1 MACGRDA
8 GDSLHIIDFNL
19 FHWNSRFDPDHI
31 SSENIFFIY
40 ELNHRHLADGLE
52 SELGHKVAWVQKII
66 IS

>member
-1 MACGRDA
+1 MP
-8 GDSLHIIDFNL
+8 IIDFNL
-19 FHWNSRFDPDHI
+19 FDWTSRFDPDHI